1 MTNDDPKRFL
11 HPATLAKLGRLDLR
25 AKQVVEGYV
34 SGMHKSPFFGQSVEF
49 AQHREYVPGDD
60 IRHLDWKVWSKTDR
74 YYVKQFE
81 AETNLRASL
90 VVDTSESMIYGRE
103 KHKKAG
109 TLNKYEYACTAAACL
124 AYLIVRQQDSAGV
137 VSFGWDIKQAI
148 PPRSSLRQLD
158 AITRVL
164 DLSAPTAAEKTDMR
178 RVMQRIAEA
187 TTRRRMVIIFS
198 DLLGD
203 REDIFKGVEMLRHLR
218 HDVMVFH
225 VMDDDE
231 LDFEFTGMTRFEGL
245 EALPDLFCDPRALRQ
260 GYLEAV
266 EEYLVEVRRGL
277 TRMGVDYTLVRTSDY
292 LDAVLS
298 RVLFRRMSD
307 HGSLAR

>member
-1 MTNDDPKRFL
+1 
-11 HPATLAKLGRLDLR
+11 
-25 AKQVVEGYV
+25 
-34 SGMHKSPFFGQSVEF
+34 
-49 AQHREYVPGDD
+49 
-60 IRHLDWKVWSKTDR
+60 
-74 YYVKQFE
+74 
-81 AETNLRASL
+81 
-90 VVDTSESMIYGRE
+90 
-103 KHKKAG
+103 
-109 TLNKYEYACTAAACL
+109 
-124 AYLIVRQQDSAGV
+124 
-137 VSFGWDIKQAI
+137 
-148 PPRSSLRQLD
+148 
-158 AITRVL
+158 
-164 DLSAPTAAEKTDMR
+164 
-178 RVMQRIAEA
+178 
-187 TTRRRMVIIFS
+187 
-198 DLLGD
+198 
-203 REDIFKGVEMLRHLR
+203 MLRHLR